1 MIVAQIFNDGFTLG
15 SVDQNAIKIVV
26 AHVAD
31 EYSLLTDREK
41 AAFHR
46 SHLYNIRHAETNGD
60 ISDMRF

>member
-1 MIVAQIFNDGFTLG
+1 MIVAQIFNDGFALG
-15 SVDQNAIKIVV
+15 FVDQNAIKIVV

-46 SHLYNIRHAETNGD
+46 SHLYIILHGNEWRH
-60 ISDMRF
+60 